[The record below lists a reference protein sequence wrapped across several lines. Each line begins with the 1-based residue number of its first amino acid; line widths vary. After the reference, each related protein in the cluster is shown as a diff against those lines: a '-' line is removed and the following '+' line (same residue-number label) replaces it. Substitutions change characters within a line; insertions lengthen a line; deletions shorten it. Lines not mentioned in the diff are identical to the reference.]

1 MPATS
6 LKLGLRYAVIGTLL
20 ASAVLASAVL
30 AAEPEA
36 TQAAESFGALAE
48 RFGLW
53 AALCVLLVLGAVW
66 ALYQETKFVQ
76 RTLVELVTRN
86 QAVITALIKALEDAP
101 CGREQR
107 TSKPYLLPDP
117 DAEIGQT
124 LRPR

>member
-30 AAEPEA
+30 AAEPEVAAA
-36 TQAAESFGALAE
+36 TESFGALAE

-53 AALCVLLVLGAVW
+53 AALCVVMVCCSIW

-86 QAVITALIKALEDAP
+86 QAVITALTKALEDAP

-117 DAEIGQT
+117 NAEIGQT